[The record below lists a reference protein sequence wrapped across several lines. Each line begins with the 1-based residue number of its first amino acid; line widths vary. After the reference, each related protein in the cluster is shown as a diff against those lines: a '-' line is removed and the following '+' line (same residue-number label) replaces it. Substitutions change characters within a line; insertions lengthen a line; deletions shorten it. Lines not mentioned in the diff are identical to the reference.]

1 MINPTSG
8 VHPFS
13 NAASNLPQ
21 LPIAPLI
28 KPILKTFAFIP
39 YGNRFTGRSLL
50 TPLKYGPLDYY
61 RQQNIKSEGFFSNI
75 LYSFIKPSEL
85 TGRRGNYVK
94 IYLTVLDF
102 LHKKCKD

>member
-21 LPIAPLI
+21 LPFAPLKTPIFKPYPFI
-28 KPILKTFAFIP
+28 KS
-39 YGNRFTGRSLL
+39 GDWFTGRSLL

-75 LYSFIKPSEL
+75 LYSYIEPSKIP
-85 TGRRGNYVK
+85 RQIAFKVK
-94 IYLTVLDF
+94 ISLTVLDF

>member
-21 LPIAPLI
+21 LPFAPLKTPIFKPYPFI
-28 KPILKTFAFIP
+28 KS
-39 YGNRFTGRSLL
+39 GDRFTGRSLP
-50 TPLKYGPLDYY
+50 TPLKDGFLANY
-61 RQQNIKSEGFFSNI
+61 RQQNTKPEGFFSNI
-75 LYSFIKPSEL
+75 LYSYIEPSKIP
-85 TGRRGNYVK
+85 RQFAFKVK
-94 IYLTVLDF
+94 ASLALLDF